1 MLIQEEAKSINYRL
15 VNKIQK
21 CTSKQNIKIP
31 GGKPKTW
38 NAIWS
43 SCNYILSDFAR
54 KMDDIN
60 LPSEKPKSP
69 SKKENGQTEPA
80 NKTAEPSNT

>member
-1 MLIQEEAKSINYRL
+1 M
-15 VNKIQK
+15 NKILK
-21 CTSKQNIKIP
+21 CTSKQKIKIP